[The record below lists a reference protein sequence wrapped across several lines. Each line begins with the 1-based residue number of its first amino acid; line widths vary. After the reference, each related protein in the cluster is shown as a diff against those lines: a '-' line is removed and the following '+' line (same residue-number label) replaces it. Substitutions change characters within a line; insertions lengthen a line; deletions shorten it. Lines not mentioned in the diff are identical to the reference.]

1 MSSLTITISDNIT
14 NPVRFDIT
22 LLDDQY
28 GGKQYTDINEAF
40 SDRLQM
46 YDGGGDILNSFVSVI
61 NGNLYYTISTDVGS
75 SIITEYVIM
84 ANNLAYLLSWEV
96 SDSLDYNQFLPIAQK
111 MVDSFKITNT
121 QDIAVSPPVTENQG
135 ALVQNDTNNPP
146 CI

>member
-61 NGNLYYTISTDVGS
+61 NGNLYYTISTDVG
-75 SIITEYVIM
+75 TP
-84 ANNLAYLLSWEV
+84 L
-96 SDSLDYNQFLPIAQK
+96 
-111 MVDSFKITNT
+111 
-121 QDIAVSPPVTENQG
+121 
-135 ALVQNDTNNPP
+135 
-146 CI
+146 